1 MKSASTPKIKNWSDE
16 PVKYYGKIKSN
27 IRGDASMDIV
37 GLAAVILT
45 FTIPLYAIYRGY
57 NQSDD
62 KMELKKMKEQR
73 RLEEIKQENYL
84 LENESMRIELDK
96 IKKENKRK
104 QKALENKENRRWL
117 IEESE
122 EEKDK
127 AE

>member
-1 MKSASTPKIKNWSDE
+1 
-16 PVKYYGKIKSN
+16 
-27 IRGDASMDIV
+27 MDIV

-96 IKKENKRK
+96 IKKENERK

-117 IEESE
+117 IEETE
-122 EEKDK
+122 EEKDR

>member
-1 MKSASTPKIKNWSDE
+1 
-16 PVKYYGKIKSN
+16 
-27 IRGDASMDIV
+27 MDIV

-45 FTIPLYAIYRGY
+45 FTVPLYAIYRGY

-84 LENESMRIELDK
+84 LENESMRIELEK
-96 IKKENKRK
+96 IKKENARK
-104 QKALENKENRRWL
+104 QKALENKENSRWL
-117 IEESE
+117 IEETE
-122 EEKDK
+122 DETKDK

>member
-1 MKSASTPKIKNWSDE
+1 
-16 PVKYYGKIKSN
+16 
-27 IRGDASMDIV
+27 MDIV

-45 FTIPLYAIYRGY
+45 FTVPLYAIYRGY

-96 IKKENKRK
+96 IKKENARK
-104 QKALENKENRRWL
+104 QKALENKENSRWL
-117 IEESE
+117 IEETE
-122 EEKDK
+122 DEKKDK

>member
-1 MKSASTPKIKNWSDE
+1 ME
-16 PVKYYGKIKSN
+16 
-27 IRGDASMDIV
+27 IV

-45 FTIPLYAIYRGY
+45 FTVPLYAIYRGY

-96 IKKENKRK
+96 IKKENARK
-104 QKALENKENRRWL
+104 QKALENKENSRWL
-117 IEESE
+117 IEETE
-122 EEKDK
+122 DETKDK

>member
-1 MKSASTPKIKNWSDE
+1 
-16 PVKYYGKIKSN
+16 
-27 IRGDASMDIV
+27 MDIV

-45 FTIPLYAIYRGY
+45 FTIPIYAIYRGY

-84 LENESMRIELDK
+84 LENESMRIELDR
-96 IKKENKRK
+96 IRKENSKR
-104 QKALENKENRRWL
+104 QKSLENKEDRRWL
-117 IEESE
+117 IEETE
-122 EEKDK
+122 EEKDR

>member
-1 MKSASTPKIKNWSDE
+1 M
-16 PVKYYGKIKSN
+16 Y
-27 IRGDASMDIV
+27 MDIV

-45 FTIPLYAIYRGY
+45 FTVPLYAIYRGY

-96 IKKENKRK
+96 IKKENERK
-104 QKALENKENRRWL
+104 QKALENTENRRWL

>member
-1 MKSASTPKIKNWSDE
+1 
-16 PVKYYGKIKSN
+16 
-27 IRGDASMDIV
+27 MDIV

-45 FTIPLYAIYRGY
+45 FTVPLYAIYRGY

-96 IKKENKRK
+96 IKKETERTQN
-104 QKALENKENRRWL
+104 ALANTENRRWL

>member
-1 MKSASTPKIKNWSDE
+1 MFI
-16 PVKYYGKIKSN
+16 
-27 IRGDASMDIV
+27 
-37 GLAAVILT
+37 GLIAVLLS
-45 FTIPLYAIYRGY
+45 FGLPMYAIYRAY

-96 IKKENKRK
+96 IKKENARK
-104 QKALENKENRRWL
+104 QKALENKENSRWL
-117 IEESE
+117 IEETE
-122 EEKDK
+122 DEKKDK

>member
-1 MKSASTPKIKNWSDE
+1 
-16 PVKYYGKIKSN
+16 
-27 IRGDASMDIV
+27 MDIV

-96 IKKENKRK
+96 IKKENERK
-104 QKALENKENRRWL
+104 QKALENKEDRRWL

-127 AE
+127 DKAE

>member
-1 MKSASTPKIKNWSDE
+1 
-16 PVKYYGKIKSN
+16 
-27 IRGDASMDIV
+27 MDIV

-45 FTIPLYAIYRGY
+45 FTVPLYAIYRGY

-96 IKKENKRK
+96 IKKENERK
-104 QKALENKENRRWL
+104 QKSLENKEKRRWL

-122 EEKDK
+122 AEKDK

>member
-1 MKSASTPKIKNWSDE
+1 
-16 PVKYYGKIKSN
+16 
-27 IRGDASMDIV
+27 MDIV
-37 GLAAVILT
+37 GLSAVILT

-96 IKKENKRK
+96 IKKENERK
-104 QKALENKENRRWL
+104 HKALENKENRRWL

>member
-1 MKSASTPKIKNWSDE
+1 
-16 PVKYYGKIKSN
+16 
-27 IRGDASMDIV
+27 MDIV

-62 KMELKKMKEQR
+62 KMELKKIKEQR

-96 IKKENKRK
+96 IKKENERK
-104 QKALENKENRRWL
+104 QKALENKEDRRWL

>member
-1 MKSASTPKIKNWSDE
+1 
-16 PVKYYGKIKSN
+16 
-27 IRGDASMDIV
+27 MDIV

-96 IKKENKRK
+96 IKKENAKK
-104 QKALENKENRRWL
+104 QKALENKEDNRWL
-117 IEESE
+117 IEETE
-122 EEKDK
+122 EERDK

>member
-1 MKSASTPKIKNWSDE
+1 
-16 PVKYYGKIKSN
+16 
-27 IRGDASMDIV
+27 MDIV

-96 IKKENKRK
+96 IKKENERK
-104 QKALENKENRRWL
+104 QKALENKESRRWL

>member
-1 MKSASTPKIKNWSDE
+1 M
-16 PVKYYGKIKSN
+16 Y
-27 IRGDASMDIV
+27 MDIV

-96 IKKENKRK
+96 IKKENAKK
-104 QKALENKENRRWL
+104 QKALENKEDNRWL
-117 IEESE
+117 IEETE
-122 EEKDK
+122 EERDK

>member
-1 MKSASTPKIKNWSDE
+1 M
-16 PVKYYGKIKSN
+16 Y
-27 IRGDASMDIV
+27 MDIV

-96 IKKENKRK
+96 IKKENAKK
-104 QKALENKENRRWL
+104 QKALENKEGNRWL
-117 IEESE
+117 IEETE
-122 EEKDK
+122 EERDK

>member
-1 MKSASTPKIKNWSDE
+1 
-16 PVKYYGKIKSN
+16 
-27 IRGDASMDIV
+27 MDIV

-96 IKKENKRK
+96 IKKENERK
-104 QKALENKENRRWL
+104 QNALENKEDRRWL

>member
-1 MKSASTPKIKNWSDE
+1 
-16 PVKYYGKIKSN
+16 
-27 IRGDASMDIV
+27 MDIV

>member
-1 MKSASTPKIKNWSDE
+1 
-16 PVKYYGKIKSN
+16 
-27 IRGDASMDIV
+27 MDIV

-45 FTIPLYAIYRGY
+45 FTVPLYAIYRGY

-96 IKKENKRK
+96 IKKENARK
-104 QKALENKENRRWL
+104 QKALENKENSRWL
-117 IEESE
+117 IEETE
-122 EEKDK
+122 DERKDK

>member
-1 MKSASTPKIKNWSDE
+1 
-16 PVKYYGKIKSN
+16 
-27 IRGDASMDIV
+27 MDIV

-96 IKKENKRK
+96 IKKENERK

>member
-1 MKSASTPKIKNWSDE
+1 M
-16 PVKYYGKIKSN
+16 Y
-27 IRGDASMDIV
+27 MDIV

-96 IKKENKRK
+96 IKKENAKK
-104 QKALENKENRRWL
+104 QKALENKEDNRWL

>member
-1 MKSASTPKIKNWSDE
+1 
-16 PVKYYGKIKSN
+16 
-27 IRGDASMDIV
+27 MDIV

-62 KMELKKMKEQR
+62 KMEVKKMKEQR

-96 IKKENKRK
+96 IKKENAKK
-104 QKALENKENRRWL
+104 QKALENKEDPRWL
-117 IEESE
+117 IEDNN
-122 EEKDK
+122 EEKQKDR

>member
-1 MKSASTPKIKNWSDE
+1 
-16 PVKYYGKIKSN
+16 
-27 IRGDASMDIV
+27 MDIV

-45 FTIPLYAIYRGY
+45 FTVPLYAIYRGY

-96 IKKENKRK
+96 IKKENARK
-104 QKALENKENRRWL
+104 QKTLENKENSRWL
-117 IEESE
+117 IEETE
-122 EEKDK
+122 DERKDK

>member
-1 MKSASTPKIKNWSDE
+1 
-16 PVKYYGKIKSN
+16 
-27 IRGDASMDIV
+27 MDIV

-45 FTIPLYAIYRGY
+45 FTVPLYAIYRGY

-96 IKKENKRK
+96 IKKENARK
-104 QKALENKENRRWL
+104 QKALENKENSRWL
-117 IEESE
+117 IEETE
-122 EEKDK
+122 DETKDK

>member
-1 MKSASTPKIKNWSDE
+1 M
-16 PVKYYGKIKSN
+16 Y
-27 IRGDASMDIV
+27 MDIV

-45 FTIPLYAIYRGY
+45 FTVPLYAIYRGY

-96 IKKENKRK
+96 IKKENERK